1 MFVDSKNIGLL
12 NHFIFLTETM
22 KKMIELMMTEMKGK
36 IELMMKKKEQLGKLI
51 IQFYLLIISQELLL
65 TILYITVMATT
76 KMKGKR
82 FCN

>member
-12 NHFIFLTETM
+12 NHFTFLTETM

>member
-22 KKMIELMMTEMKGK
+22 KKMIGLMMTEMKGK